1 MDGMGN
7 DGDLSSDNESMNSSF
22 TSEREKN
29 GAF

>member
-7 DGDLSSDNESMNSSF
+7 DGDLSSDNESMNNSF
-22 TSEREKN
+22 TSDREKA